1 MRKTLVS
8 TTLLVLWL
16 ALLGPAPAGAA
27 SKEIIQLQR
36 DVALL
41 QQQVRDLQASVDKN
55 HAVLRTLVEQ
65 SLDAVNRMNTTVG
78 ELQTSVQQA
87 QANTNTRVDALATQ
101 VQSLRDSVD
110 ELTAR
115 LGQMSQ
121 QLAET
126 QSVLQSVDA
135 RLAPPPPPEG
145 TEGEAG
151 STATPPTASPPSAK
165 TLYDNA
171 LRDFT
176 SGKYELARQQFG
188 DYLNYYGRTPL
199 AGNAQFYIGETYYQ
213 QKDFRRAVAEY
224 DKVINNYPGGN
235 KVAAAHLK
243 KGYALL
249 ELNER
254 EAGVKALRTL
264 LDKFPRSQEAGLAR
278 SRLER
283 LGERISP

>member
-8 TTLLVLWL
+8 TTLLVLLL

-41 QQQVRDLQASVDKN
+41 QQQVRDLQTSVDKN

-65 SLDAVNRMNTTVG
+65 SLDAVSRMNTTVG

-135 RLAPPPPPEG
+135 RLAPSAPEG
-145 TEGEAG
+145 TEGEPG
-151 STATPPTASPPSAK
+151 STTTPPGTSPPSAK

-176 SGKYELARQQFG
+176 GGKYELARQQFG

-224 DKVINNYPGGN
+224 DKAIKNYPGGN

-254 EAGVKALRTL
+254 EAGVKALRTVV
-264 LDKFPRSQEAGLAR
+264 DKFPRSQEAGLAR

>member
-1 MRKTLVS
+1 MRNALVS
-8 TTLLVLWL
+8 SILVVLAT
-16 ALLGPAPAGAA
+16 ALLLPAPAGAVA
-27 SKEIIQLQR
+27 KEIIQLQR

-55 HAVLRTLVEQ
+55 NAVLKNLVEQ
-65 SLDAVNRMNTTVG
+65 ALDAVNRMNTTVG
-78 ELQTSVQQA
+78 KLETSVQEA
-87 QANTNTRVDALATQ
+87 QATTNTRVDSLSTQ
-101 VQSLRDSVD
+101 VQSLRDAVD

-135 RLAPPPPPEG
+135 RLAPPAPETPEG
-145 TEGEAG
+145 TAPGTG
-151 STATPPTASPPSAK
+151 QTPPATPPPSAK

-176 SGKYELARQQFG
+176 SGKYDLARQEFT
-188 DYLNYYGRTPL
+188 DYLSYYGRTPL

-213 QKDFRRAVAEY
+213 QQDFRHAVAEY
-224 DKVINNYPGGN
+224 DKVINNYPGSY
-235 KVAAAHLK
+235 KIATAHLK
-243 KGYALL
+243 KAYALL
-249 ELNER
+249 ELNQR

-264 LDKFPRSQEAGLAR
+264 IERFPRSEEAGLAR

-283 LGERISP
+283 LGEKVPR

>member
-8 TTLLVLWL
+8 TTLLVLLL
-16 ALLGPAPAGAA
+16 ALLGPAPAGAV

-41 QQQVRDLQASVDKN
+41 QQQVRDLQGSVDKN

-151 STATPPTASPPSAK
+151 STTTPPATSPPSAK

-254 EAGVKALRTL
+254 ETGVKALRTL

-283 LGERISP
+283 LGERINP